1 MKDIKSFITEG
12 ENGWEFIESS
22 WDNSGEPLD
31 ALDTS
36 AVKWILVNTESE
48 FIMAVTENDLK
59 SWSED
64 EGDDTLEKEVKKL
77 KIGESYNAD
86 GGINIYLRIK

>member
-31 ALDTS
+31 ALDIS

-48 FIMAVTENDLK
+48 FIMAVTEKDLK